1 MLGPF
6 NGKVVPKLCIC
17 VAGADETQLWLEFLG
32 EAEIVPKPML
42 VALKQENLATVSAF
56 VGARKSAEEKRSV
69 KQKLTSH

>member
-6 NGKVVPKLCIC
+6 NGKGVPKPCIC
-17 VAGADETQLWLEFLG
+17 VAGADETQLWLKFLG
-32 EAEIVPKPML
+32 EAEIVPKTRL
-42 VALKQENLATVSAF
+42 VALEQECLAIVSVL